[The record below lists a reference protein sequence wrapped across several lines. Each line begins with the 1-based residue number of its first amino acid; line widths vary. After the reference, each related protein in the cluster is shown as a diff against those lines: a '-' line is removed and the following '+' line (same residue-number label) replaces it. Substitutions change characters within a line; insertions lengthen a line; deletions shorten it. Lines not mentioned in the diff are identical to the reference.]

1 MKKLYLDNK
10 IEISRKIRNR
20 KATKVALIA
29 IFILVLAMSTGCGKN
44 KNTEPATA
52 STTVTKEE
60 TTPEVVEPTESTPVE
75 TAELAET
82 VPETEDVDSID
93 LSQYSYVVDCT
104 NALQA
109 YDDLLIIVWN
119 DDGGQTIL
127 KNGDHFDNS
136 TSSSFF
142 FNRTPNNGNIKDV
155 KLESDDNNAEIV
167 KTKKSYGL
175 STVIGEDVE
184 YKVTFTYNDGTE
196 ETITVYI
203 TDYPIDIDY
212 LIEE

>member
-1 MKKLYLDNK
+1 MGKMDFDNR

-29 IFILVLAMSTGCGKN
+29 IFILALAITTGCGKN
-44 KNTEPATA
+44 KNTEPATS
-52 STTVTKEE
+52 STTVIKEE
-60 TTPEVVEPTESTPVE
+60 TTPEVIEPTESTPVE
-75 TAELAET
+75 TVELAET

-93 LSQYSYVVDCT
+93 LSQYSYVADCI

-127 KNGDHFDNS
+127 KNGDHFNNS
-136 TSSSFF
+136 ALSSLF
-142 FNRTPNNGNIKDV
+142 FNRTPENVKNAVLECNN
-155 KLESDDNNAEIV
+155 NNAQIME
-167 KTKKSYGL
+167 TKKFYAL
-175 STVIGEDVE
+175 ITVAGEDVE

-203 TDYPIDIDY
+203 T
-212 LIEE
+212 EE

>member
-1 MKKLYLDNK
+1 MGKMDFDNR

-29 IFILVLAMSTGCGKN
+29 IFILALAITTGCGKN
-44 KNTEPATA
+44 KNTEPETS

-75 TAELAET
+75 TVEPTET
-82 VPETEDVDSID
+82 VSEIEDVGSFD
-93 LSQYSYVVDCT
+93 LSQYSYVVDCI

-127 KNGDHFDNS
+127 KNGDHFNNS
-136 TSSSFF
+136 ALSSFF
-142 FNRTPNNGNIKDV
+142 FNRTPENGNIEDIT
-155 KLESDDNNAEIV
+155 LQCDDNNAKIM
-167 KTKKSYGL
+167 KTKKSYAL
-175 STVIGEDVE
+175 LTVIGEDVE
-184 YKVTFTYNDGTE
+184 YKVTFIYKDGTE
-196 ETITVYI
+196 EIITVYI
-203 TDYPIDIDY
+203 TDD
-212 LIEE
+212 LAEE

>member
-1 MKKLYLDNK
+1 MDFDNR

-29 IFILVLAMSTGCGKN
+29 IFILALAITTGCGKN

-75 TAELAET
+75 TVELAET

-93 LSQYSYVVDCT
+93 LSQYSYAADCI
-104 NALQA
+104 NALQS

-119 DDGGQTIL
+119 SENGGQTIL

-136 TSSSFF
+136 TSSSLI
-142 FNRTPNNGNIKDV
+142 FNRTPNNDNIKDV
-155 KLESDDNNAEIV
+155 TLECNDNNADIM

-184 YKVTFTYNDGTE
+184 YKVTFTYKDGTE

-203 TDYPIDIDY
+203 TR
-212 LIEE
+212 E

>member
-1 MKKLYLDNK
+1 MGKMDFDNR

-29 IFILVLAMSTGCGKN
+29 IFILALAITTGCSKN
-44 KNTEPATA
+44 KNTEPATS
-52 STTVTKEE
+52 STTVIKEE
-60 TTPEVVEPTESTPVE
+60 TTPAVVEPVQSTPIETVEPTE
-75 TAELAET
+75 T
-82 VPETEDVDSID
+82 VSEIEDVDNID
-93 LSQYSYVVDCT
+93 LSQYSYAADCI
-104 NALQA
+104 NALQS

-119 DDGGQTIL
+119 SENGGQTIL

-136 TSSSFF
+136 TSSSLI
-142 FNRTPNNGNIKDV
+142 FNRTPNNDNIKDV
-155 KLESDDNNAEIV
+155 TLECNDNNADIM

-184 YKVTFTYNDGTE
+184 YKVTFTYKDGTE

-203 TDYPIDIDY
+203 T
-212 LIEE
+212 EE

>member
-1 MKKLYLDNK
+1 MGKMDFDNR

-29 IFILVLAMSTGCGKN
+29 IFILALAITTGCGRN

-75 TAELAET
+75 TVEPTET

-93 LSQYSYVVDCT
+93 LSQYS
-104 NALQA
+104 NALDCIGAFQSC
-109 YDDLLIIVWN
+109 DTLMIIVWDSDN
-119 DDGGQTIL
+119 RAGQTIL
-127 KNGDHFDNS
+127 KNGDHFNNS
-136 TSSSFF
+136 TLQSLY
-142 FNRTPNNGNIKDV
+142 FNRVPDSNNIEDV
-155 KLESDDNNAEIV
+155 TLECNDNNAEIIE
-167 KTKKSYGL
+167 TKKIYGL
-175 STVIGEDVE
+175 KPVVGEDVE
-184 YKVTFTYNDGTE
+184 YKVTFTYKDGTE

-203 TDYPIDIDY
+203 T
-212 LIEE
+212 EELAE

>member
-1 MKKLYLDNK
+1 MGKMDFDNR

-29 IFILVLAMSTGCGKN
+29 IFILALAITTGCGKKKN
-44 KNTEPATA
+44 KTPIPTTP

-60 TTPEVVEPTESTPVE
+60 TTPEVVEPTESTPIETVE
-75 TAELAET
+75 PTET

-93 LSQYSYVVDCT
+93 LSQYSNAVDCI

-119 DDGGQTIL
+119 DEGGQTIL
-127 KNGDHFDNS
+127 KNGDHFNNS
-136 TSSSFF
+136 MLSVFY
-142 FNRTPNNGNIKDV
+142 FNRTPADDNIKDV
-155 KLESDDNNAEIV
+155 TLECNDNNAGIV
-167 KTKKSYGL
+167 KTKKFYSF

-203 TDYPIDIDY
+203 T
-212 LIEE
+212 EELAE

>member
-1 MKKLYLDNK
+1 MKKLHLDNK

-20 KATKVALIA
+20 KTVKVALIA
-29 IFILVLAMSTGCGKN
+29 IFILALAMTTGCGKN
-44 KNTEPATA
+44 KNTEPATS
-52 STTVTKEE
+52 STTVTEEE

-75 TAELAET
+75 TVELAET

-93 LSQYSYVVDCT
+93 LSQYSYVVDCI

-127 KNGDHFDNS
+127 KNGDHFNNS
-136 TSSSFF
+136 ALSSFF
-142 FNRTPNNGNIKDV
+142 FNRTPENGNIEDIT
-155 KLESDDNNAEIV
+155 LRCNDNNAKII
-167 KTKKSYGL
+167 KTKKSYAFI
-175 STVIGEDVE
+175 TVTGEDIE
-184 YKVTFTYNDGTE
+184 YKVTFTYKDGTE

-203 TDYPIDIDY
+203 T
-212 LIEE
+212 EE

>member
-1 MKKLYLDNK
+1 MGKMDFDNK

-29 IFILVLAMSTGCGKN
+29 IFILALAITTGCGKN

-75 TAELAET
+75 TVELAET

-93 LSQYSYVVDCT
+93 LSQYSYAADCI
-104 NALQA
+104 NALQS

-119 DDGGQTIL
+119 SENGGQTIL

-136 TSSSFF
+136 TSSSLI
-142 FNRTPNNGNIKDV
+142 FNRTPNNDNIKDV
-155 KLESDDNNAEIV
+155 TLECNDNNADIM

-184 YKVTFTYNDGTE
+184 YKVTFTYKDGTE

-203 TDYPIDIDY
+203 TR
-212 LIEE
+212 E

>member
-1 MKKLYLDNK
+1 MGKMDFDNK

-29 IFILVLAMSTGCGKN
+29 IFILALAITTGCGKN

-60 TTPEVVEPTESTPVE
+60 TTLEVIEPTESTPVE
-75 TAELAET
+75 TVEPTET
-82 VPETEDVDSID
+82 VPETEDVESID
-93 LSQYSYVVDCT
+93 LSQYSNALDCI

-127 KNGDHFDNS
+127 KDGDHFNNS
-136 TSSSFF
+136 MSSSFY
-142 FNRTPNNGNIKDV
+142 FNRTPENGNVKDTT
-155 KLESDDNNAEIV
+155 LECNDNNAKIM
-167 KTKKSYGL
+167 KAKKFYAL
-175 STVIGEDVE
+175 ITVAGEDVE
-184 YKVTFTYNDGTE
+184 YKVTFTYKDGTE

-203 TDYPIDIDY
+203 T
-212 LIEE
+212 EELAEE